1 MYKMTQISIIIN
13 NILYLTPI
21 ERYEY
26 LSSCCHNNKDDLKHH
41 TCICI
46 YVYMFTTNICKYMYN
61 TKLLLSYY
69 YYYII
74 YFYRLARPHFILHP
88 NMAI

>member
-41 TCICI
+41 TCVCICFKLIYVNICI
-46 YVYMFTTNICKYMYN
+46 IRN
-61 TKLLLSYY
+61 SYY
-69 YYYII
+69 HTIKLYYI
-74 YFYRLARPHFILHP
+74 L
-88 NMAI
+88 